1 MLRLLLKKQLAE
13 IFRSYFYN
21 PKKNTVRSRGATVG
35 MLALFALL
43 MVVILGGMF
52 AFFAVLVCDTLIAA
66 GLDWLYFTLFSMVAV
81 LLGTFGSVFNT
92 YSGLYLGKDNDLLLS
107 MPIPVRCI
115 ITARLLGVYL
125 MGLMY
130 SGVVIIPAVIVYWI
144 VAPFSAGTL
153 VGSILLVLLL
163 SLFVLVLSCLL
174 GWVVAK
180 ISLKLK
186 HKSFVTVLVSLLF
199 FGAYYFFCFKAQE
212 LLEELIQN
220 AVIYGTI
227 IKSSAYPLYL
237 LGRVAVGDWLAMLLI
252 GGGVLLLF
260 VLTWLLLSRSFLKIA
275 TATGKVSR
283 AVYREGSAQ
292 QRSPARALL
301 AKEFRRFTASPNY
314 MLNCGLG
321 TLMLPI
327 AGIAL
332 LIKGS
337 ALIDMLRLLLAA
349 RPGAMPVLLCALICL
364 LSAMNDSAAPS
375 VSLEGK
381 TLWQLQS
388 LPVAPWLALR
398 AKLTVQLSLT
408 MLPSLFC
415 SVCVLLVC
423 ALPTA
428 EAVLVL
434 VLPQLFAVLYAAWN
448 LFIGLKKPNLTWTS
462 EIVPIK
468 QGLGIFLALMTGWLY
483 GIVFGGSYLLFGYR
497 LGAALYLAILAV
509 LTLVLAVLLL
519 LWLKRRG
526 TRIFA
531 TL

>member
-1 MLRLLLKKQLAE
+1 MLKLLLKKQLAE
-13 IFRSYFYN
+13 IFRNYFYN
-21 PKKNTVRSRGATVG
+21 PKKNAARSRGATVG
-35 MLALFALL
+35 MIALFVLL
-43 MVVILGGMF
+43 MLGVVGGMF
-52 AFFAVLVCDTLIAA
+52 AFLSAVVCRSLVSFDL
-66 GLDWLYFTLFSMVAV
+66 GWLYFTIFSLMAV
-81 LLGTFGSVFNT
+81 FLGTFGSVFNT

-130 SGVVIIPAVIVYWI
+130 SGVVIIPAVIVYWV
-144 VAPFSAGTL
+144 VAPFSIGML
-153 VGSILLVLLL
+153 VGSILLVLLI

-186 HKSFVTVLVSLLF
+186 NKSFIAVLVSLVF
-199 FGAYYFFCFKAQE
+199 FGAYYFFYFKAQA
-212 LLEELIQN
+212 LIQDLIQN
-220 AVIYGTI
+220 ALLYGAI

-237 LGRVAVGDWLAMLLI
+237 LGRVAEGDVLAMLII

-260 VLTWLLLSRSFLKIA
+260 ALTWLLLSRSFLKIA

-283 AVYREGSAQ
+283 AVYREGKAQ
-292 QRSPARALL
+292 RRSPARALL

-337 ALIDMLRLLLAA
+337 TMVDVLSLALVD
-349 RPGAMPVLLCALICL
+349 RPGALSVLLCALICML
-364 LSAMNDSAAPS
+364 ATMNDSAAPS
-375 VSLEGK
+375 VSLEGR
-381 TLWQLQS
+381 TLWQVQS

-423 ALPTA
+423 ALPAA

-448 LFIGLKKPNLTWTS
+448 LFVGLKKPNLTWTS

-526 TRIFA
+526 TRLFA